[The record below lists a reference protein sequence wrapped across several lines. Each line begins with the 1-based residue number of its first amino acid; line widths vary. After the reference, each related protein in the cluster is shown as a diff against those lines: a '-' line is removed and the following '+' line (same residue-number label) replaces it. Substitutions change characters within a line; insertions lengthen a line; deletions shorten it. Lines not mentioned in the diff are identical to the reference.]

1 VRAAVCSDA
10 VVLDLR
16 AVRSVPEVV
25 RGAVDDAS
33 SLLARR
39 GGALL
44 VLDPDG
50 RHHLGG
56 DAVELGGNLLTFP
69 E

>member
-1 VRAAVCSDA
+1 

-16 AVRSVPEVV
+16 AVAEVPDAV

-33 SLLARR
+33 ALLAHR

-44 VLDPDG
+44 VLDPEG

-56 DAVELGGNLLTFP
+56 AAVEIGSSLLAP
-69 E
+69 LD